1 MFLINV
7 PVDHRD
13 RLNHV
18 LDLAWNIFIKR
29 LALGRI
35 KVNKESSM
43 QLHYASLINS
53 LGELMCID
61 KDDVF
66 TIELEHSYHGK
77 NVDIVCYYN
86 NFKAA
91 VELKCFKKSSNRAT
105 DTDMYDVLK
114 DIERLLDFED
124 FAVKRFLCLTDNPYY
139 MNGEHSGHAESVSI
153 SHGTLYV
160 TENPIISSWAGKWK
174 DKSRDRTL
182 HFNKDIGFEWFQENE
197 WYFLNMRLD

>member
-1 MFLINV
+1 MINV
-7 PVDHRD
+7 PVEHKE
-13 RLNHV
+13 RLNYV
-18 LDLAWNIFIKR
+18 LDLAWSIFIKR

-53 LGELMCID
+53 LGELMCLD

-66 TIELEHSYHGK
+66 TVELEHSYQSK

-86 NFKAA
+86 DFKAA

-114 DIERLLDFED
+114 DIERLFNFED
-124 FAVKRFLCLTDNPYY
+124 FEVKRFLCLTDNPYY
-139 MNGEHSGHAESVSI
+139 MNGQHTGHAEFVSI
-153 SHGTLYV
+153 SHGTLYIN
-160 TENPIISSWAGKWK
+160 ENPIIPSWAGKWK
-174 DKSRDRTL
+174 DKSRDKTL
-182 HFNKDIGFEWFQENE
+182 HFKKDVGFEWFQEKD
-197 WYFLNMRLD
+197 WYYLNLKLD

>member
-1 MFLINV
+1 MINV
-7 PVDHRD
+7 PVDHKD
-13 RLNHV
+13 RLNYV

-53 LGELMCID
+53 LGELLCLD

-66 TIELEHSYHGK
+66 TIELEHSYQAK

-86 NFKAA
+86 NNRPA

-105 DTDMYDVLK
+105 DNDMYDVLK
-114 DIERLLDFED
+114 DIERLLNFND
-124 FAVKRFLCLTDNPYY
+124 FAIKRFVCLTDNPYY
-139 MNGEHSGHAESVSI
+139 VQVQHSGQAEIVST
-153 SHGTLYV
+153 SHGSLYV
-160 TENPIISSWAGKWK
+160 HEKPIVPGWIGKRQ

-182 HFNKDIGFEWFQENE
+182 KFKSDIGFEWFQENE
-197 WYFLNMRLD
+197 WYFLNMRLN